1 MHLRTHFLYLTC
13 ALTLT
18 SPLYGSHS
26 ELIKA
31 SKTQDREQQHH
42 IPFSKTPSLAMIGV
56 GLATTAAGYAWYLG
70 TSWAEG
76 ILCQDRMEPCIG
88 NETYKPAAQE
98 LLKVGITVTTAGGIF
113 FLHDLL
119 ADQNK
124 K

>member
-26 ELIKA
+26 ELTKG

-42 IPFSKTPSLAMIGV
+42 VPFSKTSSLAVIGV
-56 GLATTAAGYAWYLG
+56 GLATTAAGYVWYLG
-70 TSWAEG
+70 TNWAEE
-76 ILCQDRMEPCIG
+76 ILCQDRMEPCTSD
-88 NETYKPAAQE
+88 ETYKPAAQA
-98 LLKVGITVTTAGGIF
+98 LMKAGITFTTVGGISLLNDF
-113 FLHDLL
+113 L